1 VRVIAGRSR
10 GRILRA
16 PTGSRTR
23 PTADRVREAI
33 FDMLGSL
40 VDLKG
45 ATVADLF
52 AGSGAMGI
60 EALSRGAGAV
70 VFVDRAAAALRAVR
84 SNLVAVGMQDARVS
98 LVRADVLAWLSRPV
112 SGALRSP
119 KCFDLALCDP
129 PYAFVAWGELLRRL
143 DAGIAVLETNRPVEV
158 PDNWKVVRHK
168 RHGGTLLTV
177 VRAVGT
183 QPSGGSCDDDGV
195 RGRAAGLHITSETNQ
210 RGTA

>member
-1 VRVIAGRSR
+1 
-10 GRILRA
+10 
-16 PTGSRTR
+16 
-23 PTADRVREAI
+23 
-33 FDMLGSL
+33 MLGSL

-98 LVRADVLAWLSRPV
+98 LVRADVLAWLSRPARPARLARPARPASV
-112 SGALRSP
+112 ALGSP
-119 KCFDLALCDP
+119 KWFDLVLCDP
-129 PYAFVAWGELLRRL
+129 PYAFVAWGELLRLL
-143 DAGIAVLETNRPVEV
+143 DAGIAVLETNRPIEV
-158 PDNWKVVRHK
+158 PGNWKVVRHK

-183 QPSGGSCDDDGV
+183 QPSGGSCDDDGE
-195 RGRAAGLHITSETNQ
+195 RGRVAGLDITSETNQ
-210 RGTA
+210 RGTP